1 MKAKKYGF
9 ESIKI
14 ASPCKADWN
23 EMTGD
28 EQARFCSLCQ
38 QHVYNFSSM
47 TGHEIAQ
54 LIKEREGQR
63 TCVRF
68 FKRADGTMMTKDCPV
83 GFQQKRRRAVGTLAA
98 MASVAFGGFGWLAI
112 GKKEESPHVMGMVMG
127 EIEALPPDEQEHHEV
142 MGKMFMGDIAVPEQK
157 PIK

>member
-1 MKAKKYGF
+1 MKTQKYGF

-28 EQARFCSLCQ
+28 ERARFCALCK

-47 TGHEIAQ
+47 SGHEIAE
-54 LIKEREGQR
+54 LIKEREGKR

-68 FKRADGTMMTKDCPV
+68 YRRKDGTMMTRDCTV
-83 GFQQKRRRAVGTLAA
+83 GYQQRRRRTIGTLAA
-98 MASVAFGGFGWLAI
+98 MAFGGLGWWAI
-112 GKKEESPHVMGMVMG
+112 GNTKQEQPELMGLMVMG
-127 EIEALPPDEQEHHEV
+127 EMAVPPDIEPDQHH
-142 MGKMFMGDIAVPEQK
+142 K
-157 PIK
+157 PAEEESQTHTD